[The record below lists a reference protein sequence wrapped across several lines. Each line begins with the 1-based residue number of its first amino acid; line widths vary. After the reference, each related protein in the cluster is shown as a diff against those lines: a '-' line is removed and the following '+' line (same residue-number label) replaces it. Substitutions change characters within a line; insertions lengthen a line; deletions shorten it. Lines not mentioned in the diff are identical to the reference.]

1 MTAVDSRSVVV
12 VGAGLGG
19 LTVAEELRRL
29 GFGGSVVLVGA
40 EHEAPYDRP
49 PLSKEVLKGTR
60 SNPPSLREPDELDAL
75 GLDLRLGTVACGV
88 DTAARRVRLRGG
100 GELPY
105 DVLVVATGARA
116 RGWDAAGGASNVWS
130 LRTAQDAARIGAA
143 VARGGSIGVL
153 GAGFIGCEVAASARE
168 AGCEVTLV
176 EVQSAPL
183 AHALGPEAGAE
194 IARRHRAAGVDVRC
208 GVTIVD
214 ADLAGDVL
222 TGVRLSDGTGV
233 TLDGLVVGLGV
244 VPDTGWLEGSGIAV
258 DNGVVC
264 DASGRT
270 SQEGVYAVGDVAR
283 WVNARTGRHRRIE
296 HWTTTIEQAAIVAS
310 DITGQERRVLDEVP
324 YFWSD
329 QYGTKIQCVG
339 EPDAGAD
346 ITVRMTGADGD
357 RPLYLYSQAGALT
370 GVLGFGLARV
380 VMRLRALVAERAAL
394 GDALDLVDELY
405 PRASA
410 LTNSPT

>member
-1 MTAVDSRSVVV
+1 MRADVRQVVV

-29 GFGGSVVLVGA
+29 GFGGSVVVVGA
-40 EHEAPYDRP
+40 EAEPPYDRP

-60 SNPPSLREPDELDAL
+60 ANPPLLREPKELDAL
-75 GLDLRLGTVACGV
+75 GLDLRLGTVARGV
-88 DTAARRVRLRGG
+88 DTTARRVHLQGG

-105 DVLVVATGARA
+105 DVLVIATGARA
-116 RGWDAAGGASNVWS
+116 RRWAAAGAAANVWP
-130 LRTAQDAARIGAA
+130 LRTAQDAAHIAAA
-143 VARGGSIGVL
+143 VAGRGRIGVL

-168 AGCEVTLV
+168 TGCDVTLV
-176 EVQSAPL
+176 EVRSAPL
-183 AHALGPEAGAE
+183 AHALGPQAGAE
-194 IARRHRAAGVDVRC
+194 IARRHRAAGVDLRC
-208 GVTIVD
+208 GVTIDEV
-214 ADLAGDVL
+214 VL
-222 TGVRLSDGTGV
+222 DGENLSAVRLSDGRSV
-233 TLDGLVVGLGV
+233 ALDALVVGLGV
-244 VPDTGWLEGSGIAV
+244 VPDTEWVEGSGIAV

-270 SQEGVYAVGDVAR
+270 SHEDVYAVGDVAR

-296 HWTTTIEQAAIVAS
+296 HWTTTTEQAAIVAS
-310 DITGQERRVLDEVP
+310 GIAGHQRRVLDEVP

-346 ITVRMTGADGD
+346 ITVRTTGASGD
-357 RPLYLYSQAGALT
+357 RPLYLYSRHGELT

-380 VMRLRALVAERAAL
+380 VTRLRALVAERAAL
-394 GDALDLVDELY
+394 GDALDTVDGLH
-405 PRASA
+405 PQAPSR
-410 LTNSPT
+410 TNSPT